1 MIGIYKIT
9 NTKNGKS
16 YIGQSANVEMRLQQH
31 KRSLEKSA
39 KSWYL
44 QARKESDSID
54 DFTFEILQE
63 CKLEELDELEEY
75 WVDYYNSYSNG
86 YNQTKDGICI
96 SANTQFIYFSEQTV
110 EDIANKKNRVSFP
123 VILFHKALQ
132 VFTYSEFKLYI
143 FLLEKINYGK
153 NIIPLSPSELLNS
166 IGFALQS
173 YRDAKKGLERKG
185 ILVFN
190 GDKTFEFRPFVV
202 LNKEDSD
209 YSKSLTLL

>member
-16 YIGQSANVEMRLQQH
+16 YIGQSVNVEMRLQQH
-31 KRSLEKSA
+31 KHALEKSA
-39 KSWYL
+39 KSWYF
-44 QARKESDSID
+44 QARKESDNIN
-54 DFTFEILQE
+54 DFTFEVLQE

-75 WVDYYNSYSNG
+75 WVDYYDSYSNG
-86 YNQTKDGICI
+86 YNKTKDGMCI

-123 VILFHKALQ
+123 LVLFHKALQ
-132 VFTYSEFKLYI
+132 VFTYSEFKLYT
-143 FLLEKINYGK
+143 FLLEKISCGK
-153 NIIPLSPSELLNS
+153 NTIPLSPSELLNS

-173 YRDAKKGLERKG
+173 YREGKRGLERKG

-190 GDKTFEFRPFVV
+190 GDKTFEFRPFAV
-202 LNKEDSD
+202 LNEED
-209 YSKSLTLL
+209 LE